1 MTQEEPAPQPEY
13 FSKVIVGGRSHRRTS
28 SFKVQSNTTVPS
40 PLYSDPFRVIIQLR
54 EQLVEV
60 VILVAKR
67 ERDLR
72 LIVRNKLLYA
82 INACLS
88 EV

>member
-1 MTQEEPAPQPEY
+1 MFFKIYCGRQESQANLFVQ
-13 FSKVIVGGRSHRRTS
+13 S
-28 SFKVQSNTTVPS
+28 SVQSNTTAPS

-82 INACLS
+82 INVCLS